1 MRGALMKT
9 VVGGVQWAVFLFASS
24 IAAPI
29 AIAHVFG
36 MDAAETG
43 LFIQR
48 TMFVLGIACLVQA
61 IAGHRLP
68 INEGP
73 AGLWWG
79 IFVVYAGMVGIAYP
93 TGEDA
98 LQALQSGMLISGAL
112 FILLAISGLITKMKD
127 LFTPTVTFTYLMLLI
142 LQLSGT
148 FLKGMVGVESAG
160 DKIDGLL
167 FLGSFA
173 VVIVTFITMNHIVS
187 WVSRYSVLLSIGFG
201 WILFMLIG
209 KAENVNLQSGQWV
222 RLPELFVYG
231 KPVWDSGMFITAVF
245 ITLLLIANM
254 MASIRVMES
263 LLKQSFSIT
272 PPDRMKQGSIASGIN
287 HLFAGV
293 FSAIGPVPISGAAGF
308 VGATRMASLKPFIAG
323 SVIVISMT
331 LIPSIMSVFA
341 VLPAPVAYAVTF
353 AIFSKMV
360 EMAFHELDAEPK
372 RDRSYKVAAIGLMI
386 GVGIMFI
393 PQESMSELPHAVSAV
408 LSNGLITGTVI
419 AILIE
424 RFYISRE
431 KHAVE

>member
-1 MRGALMKT
+1 MKT
-9 VVGGVQWAVFLFASS
+9 VVGGLQWAVFLFASS

-36 MDAAETG
+36 MDAAETA

-48 TMFVLGIACLVQA
+48 TMFVLGVACLVQA
-61 IAGHRLP
+61 IAGHRMP

-79 IFVVYAGMVGIAYP
+79 IFVVYAGLIGIAYP
-93 TGEDA
+93 TNGDA

-112 FILLAISGLITKMKD
+112 FILLAVSGLITKMKS
-127 LFTPTVTFTYLMLLI
+127 LFTPTITFTYLMLLI

-148 FLKGMVGVESAG
+148 FLRGMIGVEGLG
-160 DKIDGLL
+160 DKVDVLL

-173 VVIVTFITMNHIVS
+173 VVIMTFLTMNHKVS

-201 WILFMLIG
+201 WVLFLLIG
-209 KAENVNLQSGQWV
+209 KAERAHFEGGQWI
-222 RLPELFVYG
+222 RLPDLFVYG
-231 KPVWDSGMFITAVF
+231 KPIWDSGMFITAGF
-245 ITLLLIANM
+245 ITLLLVANM

-263 LLKQSFSIT
+263 MMKQSFSIT

-287 HLFAGV
+287 HLVAGV

-308 VGATRMASLKPFIAG
+308 VGATRMVSLKPFIAG
-323 SVIVISMT
+323 SIIVICMT
-331 LIPSIMSVFA
+331 LIPSIMTVFA

-360 EMAFHELDAEPK
+360 VMAFHELDAEPN
-372 RDRSYKVAAIGLMI
+372 RERAYKVTAIGLMI

-393 PQESMSELPHAVSAV
+393 PQESMSELPNAVSAV
-408 LSNGLITGTVI
+408 LSNGLITGTVV
-419 AILIE
+419 AIFIE
-424 RFYISRE
+424 QYYSRRE
-431 KHAVE
+431 

>member
-1 MRGALMKT
+1 MKI
-9 VVGGVQWAVFLFASS
+9 VVGGLQWAVFLIASS

-29 AIAHVFG
+29 AIAHGFG
-36 MDAAETG
+36 MEAAETA
-43 LFIQR
+43 LFVQR

-61 IAGHRLP
+61 FIGHRLP

-79 IFVVYAGMVGIAYP
+79 IFVIYAGMVGIAYP

-98 LQALQSGMLISGAL
+98 LQALQSGMLVSGFL
-112 FILLAISGLITKMKD
+112 FILLAMSGMISKMKD
-127 LFTPTVTFTYLMLLI
+127 LFTPSVTFTYLMLLI

-160 DKIDGLL
+160 GKIDGLI
-167 FLGSFA
+167 FLGSLA
-173 VVIVTFITMNHIVS
+173 VVFMTFSTMNHKVP

-201 WILFMLIG
+201 WILFLIIG
-209 KAENVNLQSGQWV
+209 KADRVTLEGGQFI
-222 RLPELFVYG
+222 RLPDLFVYG
-231 KPVWDSGMFITAVF
+231 KPVWDSGMFITASF

-287 HLFAGV
+287 HIFAGI

-308 VGATRMASLKPFIAG
+308 VGATRMASLTPFITG
-323 SVIVISMT
+323 SIIVILVT

-353 AIFSKMV
+353 AIFTKMV
-360 EMAFHELDAEPK
+360 EMAFYELAAEPK
-372 RDRSYKVAAIGLMI
+372 KDRAYKVSAIGLMI

-393 PQESMSELPHAVSAV
+393 PQESMSGLPNAIVAV
-408 LSNGLITGTVI
+408 LSNGLITGTII
-419 AILIE
+419 AIIIE
-424 RFYISRE
+424 QFFMWNERRIE
-431 KHAVE
+431 KLQ